1 LLLALS
7 LMWAVSSSSFIGM
20 KKYIDVAAAV
30 ILSSNKVLAARRR
43 PKKHLAGYWE
53 FPGGKVEVG
62 ETPEVCLER
71 ELQEEL
77 GIRSRVVGFLGESL
91 FDYETKAV
99 RLLAYQ
105 VEHLE
110 GEFQLIDHDDLRWL
124 RVDELA
130 SVKWAPA
137 DIPLLE
143 FCRVIMART

>member
-1 LLLALS
+1 
-7 LMWAVSSSSFIGM
+7 M
-20 KKYIDVAAAV
+20 
-30 ILSSNKVLAARRR
+30 
-43 PKKHLAGYWE
+43 
-53 FPGGKVEVG
+53 
-62 ETPEVCLER
+62 ER